1 VLDFDGDVNDDDD
14 DYFDDFDDEGLDGTF
29 VSNNFGNRKAVHM
42 GTRPQAATT
51 QTHGDWANNGTGSA
65 VRSFFL
71 AAATVSFG
79 SVAQC
84 GLLGGLAQL
93 MWSGIRNVDAI
104 VARFFGS
111 RNSGF
116 RGMDIGGTSPYHIST
131 ISKIA
136 VAMAQKADH
145 TTRSFVR
152 NHHDL
157 AMSHVA
163 AYYKSYRRAAQDVSA
178 LIDSS
183 GIQPI
188 IHDDIST
195 HMCAS
200 VCTAISGMIVI
211 FVGFIL
217 SHHRKSSSLPS
228 LHDTAVCEI
237 MFLSFILSYTI
248 VFTVLEPLRA
258 SIKTVYVCF
267 AQHPQSL
274 SQAFPLIFHRLTR
287 LSEANLV

>member
-1 VLDFDGDVNDDDD
+1 MEEMNQNVTPVTTPQRQNSSAMSTTSSQSVTSRDTASDDFNVVGYNDGLASYNMPEAYRSAAASAYKPVLDFDGDVNDDDD
-14 DYFDDFDDEGLDGTF
+14 DYFDDFDDDGLDGTF
-29 VSNNFGNRKAVHM
+29 VSNNFGNRKAVHI
-42 GTRPQAATT
+42 GTRPQAAT

-131 ISKIA
+131 VSKIA
-136 VAMAQKADH
+136 VAMAQKTDH

-183 GIQPI
+183 G
-188 IHDDIST
+188 T
-195 HMCAS
+195 
-200 VCTAISGMIVI
+200 
-211 FVGFIL
+211 F
-217 SHHRKSSSLPS
+217 LPHSYFS
-228 LHDTAVCEI
+228 LHFNAHLA
-237 MFLSFILSYTI
+237 MFSS
-248 VFTVLEPLRA
+248 PL
-258 SIKTVYVCF
+258 T
-267 AQHPQSL
+267 
-274 SQAFPLIFHRLTR
+274 
-287 LSEANLV
+287 